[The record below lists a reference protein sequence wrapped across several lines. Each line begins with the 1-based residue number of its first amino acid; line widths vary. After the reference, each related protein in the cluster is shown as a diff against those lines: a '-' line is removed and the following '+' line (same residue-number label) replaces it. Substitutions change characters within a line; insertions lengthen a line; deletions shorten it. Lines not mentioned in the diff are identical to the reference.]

1 MIRNKI
7 WLLSIL
13 APFGLLGM
21 PLHRPALY
29 MLLAFGLFLGLYR
42 IDERDL
48 ATLGRAAL
56 VSLFVTVFA
65 YMLGAPWFMM
75 VMNRMPKSVSSPAWD
90 VWMGDL
96 ISFLGWSVTGIIVV
110 NVGSFLVSYF
120 YLNVRG
126 LNK

>member
-1 MIRNKI
+1 MIRNRI
-7 WLLSIL
+7 WLLSVL
-13 APFGLLGM
+13 APFGLLGI

-56 VSLFVTVFA
+56 VSLFVTVFT

-75 VMNRMPKSVSSPAWD
+75 VVDRMPKSVSTPAWD
-90 VWMGDL
+90 IWMGDM
-96 ISFLGWSVTGIIVV
+96 ISFLGWALTMTITV
-110 NVGSFLVSYF
+110 NIGSFLVSYL
-120 YLNVRG
+120 YLNARG
-126 LNK
+126 LSK